1 MSGRP
6 VGFRRGVV
14 LRLGLAKVK
23 KVEEQ
28 KEQVVE
34 LDYYNSDVGRS
45 GRRV

>member
-6 VGFRRGVV
+6 VGFRRAIG
-14 LRLGLAKVK
+14 LRWGLAKVK

-34 LDYYNSDVGRS
+34 LDCGL
-45 GRRV
+45 

>member
-14 LRLGLAKVK
+14 LRWGLVKVK

-34 LDYYNSDVGRS
+34 LDCGL
-45 GRRV
+45 